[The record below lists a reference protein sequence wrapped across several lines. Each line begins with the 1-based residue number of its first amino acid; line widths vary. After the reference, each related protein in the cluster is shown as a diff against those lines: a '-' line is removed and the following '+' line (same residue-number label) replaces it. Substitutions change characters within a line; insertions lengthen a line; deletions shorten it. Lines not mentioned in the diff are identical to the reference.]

1 MPIFRSWDFQQL
13 HSSTQVLA
21 TVANHNSTLLTQQ
34 TIGKGQVLTLTTPLP
49 EPEST
54 VRPLWNEMWISDQ
67 FWVAFGILRGALR
80 SLSGIDAGGLTYA
93 SGATVQLSNDTTIWP
108 SRWELYWP
116 DAQRTS
122 LQSLDGSLMV
132 GQPSDPGIYFLRG
145 TMGGPVSRGFSVN
158 IPASDTQLTQA
169 TTEQLDLLL
178 GAGAYRIA
186 RDREEVDSSVGQ
198 ARFGRELYPLMMLFV
213 AALFLAEQ
221 IMSNRFYQ
229 IPLRLGKE
237 GA

>member
-1 MPIFRSWDFQQL
+1 
-13 HSSTQVLA
+13 
-21 TVANHNSTLLTQQ
+21 
-34 TIGKGQVLTLTTPLP
+34 
-49 EPEST
+49 
-54 VRPLWNEMWISDQ
+54 
-67 FWVAFGILRGALR
+67 
-80 SLSGIDAGGLTYA
+80 
-93 SGATVQLSNDTTIWP
+93 
-108 SRWELYWP
+108 
-116 DAQRTS
+116 
-122 LQSLDGSLMV
+122 MV